1 MSAPATGLAGGAA
14 ERPVDEAGAGIGAGA
29 KIGTE
34 AGNDAVAGPAGAA
47 AIAAVPAPAPAAA
60 LLTVHHKTTYAYSAP
75 VENAQQ
81 RAVVWPVACPWQTVL
96 SHSAWVDP
104 EPSHQHAGTDAFGNH
119 VLYFTIDVPHDFM
132 QLCCESTVRVMP
144 RWDALDPAASMP
156 WEDAVA
162 ALRFR
167 AGQPF
172 RAQSEFCFASP
183 NVALHPDLKAYAL
196 ASFGPGVPVVAG
208 AIDLMH
214 RIHADF
220 EYETDAT
227 EVDTPAL
234 KAFALRSGVCQDFAQ
249 VMIGCLRSLG
259 LAARYVSGYL
269 RTEPPPGQ
277 PRLIGADASHA
288 WLSVYCPLAGWVDL
302 DPTNDVL
309 ADTGH
314 VTLAFGRDYS
324 DVSLLR
330 GVIVGGGAHT
340 VEVEVSVLPLA

>member
-1 MSAPATGLAGGAA
+1 MSAAMNKTMNKMMN
-14 ERPVDEAGAGIGAGA
+14 EA
-29 KIGTE
+29 
-34 AGNDAVAGPAGAA
+34 AGAA
-47 AIAAVPAPAPAAA
+47 GSTPASPAGTQAVAAA
-60 LLTVHHKTTYAYSAP
+60 SAPPVLTIHHKTTYDYSAP

-81 RAVVWPVACPWQTVL
+81 RAVVFPVTCPWQAVL
-96 SHSAWVDP
+96 SHRTLIEPA
-104 EPSHQHAGTDAFGNH
+104 PSHQHAGTDTFGNN

-132 QLCCESTVRVMP
+132 QLYCESTVSLTP
-144 RWDALDPAASMP
+144 RWETLDPAASMP
-156 WEDAVA
+156 WEAAVE

-172 RAQSEFCFASP
+172 RPESEFCFASP

-214 RIHADF
+214 RVHAEF
-220 EYETDAT
+220 EYEPEAT

-234 KAFALRSGVCQDFAQ
+234 QAFGLRSGVCQDFAQ

-269 RTEPPPGQ
+269 RTDPPPGQ

-330 GVIVGGGAHT
+330 GVIVGGGAHG
-340 VEVEVSVLPLA
+340 VDVEVSVLPAG